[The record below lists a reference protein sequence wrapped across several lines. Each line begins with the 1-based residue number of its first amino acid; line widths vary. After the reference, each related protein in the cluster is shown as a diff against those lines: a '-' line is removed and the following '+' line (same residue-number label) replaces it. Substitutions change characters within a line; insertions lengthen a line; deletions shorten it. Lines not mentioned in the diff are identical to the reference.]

1 MHASSSI
8 QQLESNISGRGKI
21 KLYPVSKITV
31 LYSIWHIFPT
41 YLNNSMEL
49 IWNYTEGEGPMSISL
64 TLSAYLWKKLDNWKR
79 KAQAGSLAMYEI
91 VPRQLEMK
99 WMLI

>member
-1 MHASSSI
+1 
-8 QQLESNISGRGKI
+8 
-21 KLYPVSKITV
+21 
-31 LYSIWHIFPT
+31 
-41 YLNNSMEL
+41 
-49 IWNYTEGEGPMSISL
+49 MSISL